1 MYGFHVLGGWS
12 TTCRTSES
20 AECTIS
26 FRPPVSPISVSAYPR
41 PPSVIPVVVAVLPA
55 FGAVI
60 IAPTRGIV
68 AATAFG
74 IVAPVTAHILAGI
87 TPHPVA
93 ATSGILTII
102 IPPAFTSTIV
112 VIAVVIVGHIADSAT
127 HGLPLLGGG
136 SAAGRSVGAG
146 INTAGAVRGKQR
158 AELSAL
164 VVQHLL
170 KLRVLR
176 GLRACNEVLTLESGI
191 FGLAVTELFL
201 KVLVG
206 QLVDQL
212 TGSRAFCHDGL
223 LGGAAAIA
231 DSRGNGSGALTG
243 LESGVFGRSHDG
255 GVNAGESLTQ
265 RLLDTGKTGLF
276 GGVQPGEPLSN
287 GVHQACGVGVV
298 CGHHA
303 GEALT
308 HGEVGAVLTL
318 KSLKTEAVHAGL
330 NAGQRVEHGIGTT
343 AAAAAVT
350 AAGNNHGR
358 ITAAG
363 TATAIAAVPAVAEP
377 GTEQGTGER
386 AYSVTPSA
394 IAITA
399 AIAHRHHGNDIAHTH
414 EKILQSF
421 PAAELPPGFGG
432 HRSMYDYVVVSG
444 KSRSSI

>member
-1 MYGFHVLGGWS
+1 MAYLPLGGS
-12 TTCRTSES
+12 S
-20 AECTIS
+20 
-26 FRPPVSPISVSAYPR
+26 
-41 PPSVIPVVVAVLPA
+41 
-55 FGAVI
+55 
-60 IAPTRGIV
+60 
-68 AATAFG
+68 
-74 IVAPVTAHILAGI
+74 
-87 TPHPVA
+87 
-93 ATSGILTII
+93 
-102 IPPAFTSTIV
+102 
-112 VIAVVIVGHIADSAT
+112 
-127 HGLPLLGGG
+127 
-136 SAAGRSVGAG
+136 AGRSARTG
-146 INTAGAVRGKQR
+146 INATGTIRGEQR
-158 AELSAL
+158 TELSAL
-164 VVQHLL
+164 IVQHLL
-170 KLRVLR
+170 ELSVLC
-176 GLRACNEVLTLESGI
+176 GLRIGNEVLALESGI

-243 LESGVFGRSHDG
+243 LKSGVFGRSHDG
-255 GVNAGESLTQ
+255 GVHTGEALTKG
-265 RLLDTGKTGLF
+265 LLDTGKTGLF

-298 CGHHA
+298 CGHHT

-308 HGEVGAVLTL
+308 HGEVGAVLSL

-330 NAGQRVEHGIGTT
+330 NAGQRVEHGIGTA

-350 AAGNNHGR
+350 AAGNNHRR
-358 ITAAG
+358 ITAPG
-363 TATAIAAVPAVAEP
+363 TATALAAAPPVARP
-377 GTEQGTGER
+377 GTEQGPGER